1 MKSRSKL
8 TSRKNP
14 TKVSKKKLFLP
25 MVSQMKKENLMGQGI
40 ALTLDD
46 HFQEFYNLGERV
58 DEGHAFGTIN
68 NLDDIHEIG
77 TVCKLTVTP
86 QTIHQNKR
94 FLMTLEGQ
102 ERIKLGRFAN
112 EQESVS
118 FFEKCREDK
127 IKELKDRVEGVEKL
141 RLNHQFIETTPE
153 SLKA

>member
-1 MKSRSKL
+1 MMKSRSQL

-68 NLDDIHEIG
+68 NLDDIHVYFIG
-77 TVCKLTVTP
+77 GCNVDIYLLGKTKNQDWIGIRTGVTW
-86 QTIHQNKR
+86 T
-94 FLMTLEGQ
+94 
-102 ERIKLGRFAN
+102 
-112 EQESVS
+112 
-118 FFEKCREDK
+118 
-127 IKELKDRVEGVEKL
+127 
-141 RLNHQFIETTPE
+141 
-153 SLKA
+153 